1 MDEVFPVLS
10 GIVLGLVIHAI
21 GPAWLKVASIGICG
35 IALGTLASWISGELA
50 VSWVYL
56 LVDAGQVIAA
66 AIMTGVLARIWLRRR
81 VRDLAR

>member
-1 MDEVFPVLS
+1 MAESRLDR
-10 GIVLGLVIHAI
+10 
-21 GPAWLKVASIGICG
+21 ICG